1 MTIHFGF
8 EPDAARARSLD
19 RRMHASLATSLE
31 HLCDVSRGHTAFD
44 DAAIGRLVESLQ
56 AGDCYS
62 PFLFRDYYVLADA
75 LFADEGAAAARQF
88 ERLSHYR
95 PTRHRLVVEVL
106 ADPDRDEKSAIYRTM
121 MTGGSEADMSI
132 FAPDPEVGRRFVERF
147 HRGMAL
153 MEEALPELAGEV
165 RAIVREVVCA
175 AGDPTKEMQID
186 GGSHFQLWGAL
197 LLNTDFH
204 PTEQAIVEVVAH
216 ESAHSL
222 LFGFCTD
229 EPLVFNDDADLYPSP
244 LRRDPRP
251 MDGIYHATF
260 VSARMHWAMSRL
272 LESASLS
279 EGGREEARA
288 AREADRKN
296 FEAGYTVVSSY
307 GDLSETGQRLMEG
320 ARAYM
325 DGVAA

>member
-1 MTIHFGF
+1 MNIHFGF

-19 RRMHASLATSLE
+19 RRMHTSLAESIE
-31 HLCDVSRGHTAFD
+31 HLCDVCNGSIDFD
-44 DAAIGRLVESLQ
+44 AEAIARLVDSLK

-62 PFLFRDYYVLADA
+62 PILFRDYYVLADA
-75 LFADEGAAAARQF
+75 LFSDDAPAAATQF
-88 ERLSHYR
+88 ERLSHYT
-95 PTRHRLVVEVL
+95 PTPHRLGVEIL
-106 ADPDRDEKSAIYRTM
+106 SDPDQDEKSAIYQAM
-121 MTGGSEADMSI
+121 MTGGSGADI
-132 FAPDPEVGRRFVERF
+132 AILPPKAEVGEQFVDRF
-147 HRGMAL
+147 HRGMRL
-153 MEEALPELAGEV
+153 MDEALPELAGEV
-165 RAIVREVVCA
+165 RAIIREVICV
-175 AGDPTKEMQID
+175 AGDPQKKMQFD

-197 LLNTDFH
+197 LLNADFH

-229 EPLVFNDDADLYPSP
+229 EPLVYNDDDDLYPSP

-272 LESASLS
+272 LETDSLS
-279 EGGREEARA
+279 DDGRAEAEA

-296 FEAGYTVVSSY
+296 FEAGYEVVSSH
-307 GDLSETGQRLMEG
+307 GDLSETGQRLMAG
-320 ARAYM
+320 ARAYI
-325 DGVAA
+325 DSVTA